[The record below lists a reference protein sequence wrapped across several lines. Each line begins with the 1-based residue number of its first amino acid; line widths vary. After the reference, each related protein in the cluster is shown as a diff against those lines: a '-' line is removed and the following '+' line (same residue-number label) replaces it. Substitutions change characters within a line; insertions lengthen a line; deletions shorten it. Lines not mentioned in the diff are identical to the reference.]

1 MTVQDQERRGD
12 LTPAEL
18 LDRYA
23 MLWRIRRFEEKAFE
37 LFIAGEVK
45 GTAHSCLGQEAVA
58 VGACRHLGSAD
69 YVVGNHRSH
78 GHVLAKGAD
87 LDRMMAELL
96 GRREG
101 YCKGLGGSM
110 HIADLTIGIVGCNG
124 IVGAG
129 LPLGVG
135 AAMSAVVRGSD
146 QIAVVFF
153 GDGAS
158 NQGSFHESLN
168 MASAWQLPVVFVCE
182 NNQFALSTEWD
193 EVRAVERIA
202 ERAHGFGV
210 PGVTVDGND
219 LLAVEEVMQAAIA
232 RARSGAGPSL
242 VECVTYRR
250 LQHSMRANLP
260 DPRNREV
267 EAEWLTRD
275 PIERFEGL
283 LRAQGVSDGTL
294 EATRV
299 AVQAEIDAAVAFARA
314 GEPARSEDA
323 DAAVYAPA
331 PTFAAAPA
339 PGERTITFVQ
349 ALNEAMSSE
358 LERDERTILLG
369 EDVGRVGGIF
379 QASAGL
385 HERFGSRRVRNT
397 PISEGSFTGL
407 GVGAALTGL
416 RPIVEIQIFDFVMLA
431 MDAIANQ
438 AAKLRFMMGG
448 GPTIPLVI
456 RGPQGGGFRLAA
468 QHSQSLEAWFAH
480 IPGLKVVAPST
491 PYDAKGLLTAA
502 IRDDNPVV
510 FLETKLLL
518 ATEGPVP
525 VEPYAIPL
533 GVADVKLEG
542 TDVTVV
548 ATTSMVPHAIRAAR
562 ALAEK
567 GISVEIVD
575 PRTLYP
581 LDEETILRSVAKTHR
596 CVVAHEAARFMGIG
610 AEIAAMISEKGFFD
624 LDAPVGRVGARHRP
638 IPYETDLESATLP
651 GWRDIVAAV
660 ESMP

>member
-1 MTVQDQERRGD
+1 MTVQEHAHRDG
-12 LTPAEL
+12 LSPAGL
-18 LDRYA
+18 LERYA
-23 MLWRIRRFEEKAFE
+23 MLWRIRRFEETAHE
-37 LFIAGEVK
+37 LFLAGEVK

-58 VGACRHLGSAD
+58 VGACRHLAATD
-69 YVVGNHRSH
+69 YVVGTHRSH

-87 LDRMMAELL
+87 VKRMMAELL

-110 HIADLTIGIVGCNG
+110 HIADLEIGIVGCNG

-135 AAMSAVVRGSD
+135 AAMSAVVRDSG
-146 QIAVVFF
+146 QIATVFF

-158 NQGSFHESLN
+158 NQGTFHESLN

-202 ERAHGFGV
+202 ERAHGFGI

-219 LLAVEEVMQAAIA
+219 LLAVEEVIQEAIA

-260 DPRNREV
+260 DPRDREV
-267 EAEWLTRD
+267 EADWLTRD
-275 PIERFEGL
+275 PIDRFEQV
-283 LRAQGVSDGTL
+283 LRSQGVADV
-294 EATRV
+294 EIQATRD

-314 GEPARSEDA
+314 GTPPTRADA
-323 DAAVYAPA
+323 DAAIYAPA
-331 PTFAAAPA
+331 PVFPAAPP
-339 PGERTITFVQ
+339 PGERTISFVT
-349 ALNEAMSSE
+349 ALNEAMASE

-379 QASAGL
+379 QASVGL

-468 QHSQSLEAWFAH
+468 QHSQSLESWFAH

-533 GVADVKLEG
+533 GVADVKREG
-542 TDVTVV
+542 TDVTIV
-548 ATTSMVPHAIRAAR
+548 ATSSMVPQAFRAAR
-562 ALAEK
+562 ALEEK
-567 GISVEIVD
+567 GISVEIID
-575 PRTLYP
+575 PRTIYP

-596 CVVAHEAARFMGIG
+596 CVVAHEAARFLGIG
-610 AEIAAMISEKGFFD
+610 AEIAAMVSERGFFD
-624 LDAPVGRVGARHRP
+624 LDAPVGRVGAQHRP
-638 IPYETDLESATLP
+638 IPYETALEAATLP